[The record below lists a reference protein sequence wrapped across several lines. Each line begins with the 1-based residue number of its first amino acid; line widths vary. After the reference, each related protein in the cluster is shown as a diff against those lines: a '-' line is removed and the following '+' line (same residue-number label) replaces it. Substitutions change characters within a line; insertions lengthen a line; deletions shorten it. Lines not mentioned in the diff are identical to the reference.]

1 MSEHSRPAA
10 GPPFEALDFLYMPS
24 RDLERDLAFF
34 TEVIGGVVVFA
45 IEAFGARVA
54 QMRLSEGSPRLLL
67 ADHLEGQAPVLV
79 YRVGDLDSTLA
90 ELEQRGLELEGRFGI
105 PHGPCAAVRAP
116 GGQRLALYEL
126 TRPQADEHLAGRV
139 DFGPGRTGSA
149 T

>member
-1 MSEHSRPAA
+1 
-10 GPPFEALDFLYMPS
+10 
-24 RDLERDLAFF
+24 
-34 TEVIGGVVVFA
+34 VVVFA

-54 QMRLSEGSPRLLL
+54 QMRLSEGPPRLLL

-79 YRVGDLDSTLA
+79 FRVGDLDSTLA

-126 TRPQADEHLAGRV
+126 TRPQADEHLAGRL

-149 T
+149 IPPE